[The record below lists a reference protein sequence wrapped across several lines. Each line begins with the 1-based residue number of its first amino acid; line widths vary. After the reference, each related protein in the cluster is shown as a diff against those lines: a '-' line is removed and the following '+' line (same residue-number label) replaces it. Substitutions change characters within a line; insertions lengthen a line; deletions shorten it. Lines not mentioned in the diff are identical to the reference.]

1 MDILNTLLSCQKV
14 FREAKHVG
22 NDNELFKELSK
33 LSSEHPS
40 KIRTQVIKK
49 NIVFEIIEYDI
60 LYTSDNEEIK
70 KFFKSSIANKLTS
83 ILGLRNNYISY
94 SDIKERKSESN
105 KNGFKVE
112 ISEYKYNSINTGSS
126 YKLQRTTNKG
136 VTVYTFTVL
145 INEFSGCVRFTNNDS
160 NYIRLRQSENC
171 KLNIDIIID

>member
-1 MDILNTLLSCQKV
+1 M
-14 FREAKHVG
+14 
-22 NDNELFKELSK
+22 
-33 LSSEHPS
+33 
-40 KIRTQVIKK
+40 
-49 NIVFEIIEYDI
+49 
-60 LYTSDNEEIK
+60 YTSNNEEIN

-105 KNGFKVE
+105 KNGFNVK

-171 KLNIDIIID
+171 KLNIDIIIDKIVVSI